1 MSDLQ
6 PAQATPFPGRMRRF
20 FSLVLLVVLLV
31 FGGLE
36 AAVAAPSASRAD
48 PAAIVEHRQQ
58 ALAYV
63 AGLQAYFYGYPV
75 VDYLR
80 VMRDQITPERDSG
93 GVYAPVNQIAFQ
105 DNLAEPGGLYA
116 GRGPNTSTLYFTAW
130 MDLSDEPVLL
140 EAPDTDGRYY
150 VLTYADLYSEVEHS
164 GRRTTGTG
172 AQNILV
178 VGPNWLGEAPEG
190 VQVMPMRTHY
200 AYLLGRVL
208 VDGPD
213 DLAAARQVMH
223 RFRMTGAQRAPADFA
238 LPERD
243 ALTSLAF
250 FEELNRFLRD
260 NPRIGGEELLMT
272 QLDQV
277 GIGPSAEFSAQNLP
291 AGIRSGLERAI
302 ADGYRILADSP
313 RAPPPVTGWSTPSQ
327 ETYGVYGHDYLRRA
341 MVEFHGFLGNRAEE
355 TIYLSALTDAEG
367 EPLVGSNRYEIVF
380 PASGLPAANA
390 FWALN
395 VYDARTVDLIP
406 NAERRYAV
414 TDRMS
419 DLKRDAD
426 GSVVVRLQQTRP
438 DADDINWLPVNDGP
452 LFVTLRFF
460 EPAAEVLAG
469 DYVPPAIRRLR

>member
-1 MSDLQ
+1 MHYLKSAIAVALVY
-6 PAQATPFPGRMRRF
+6 ATRGLGAV
-20 FSLVLLVVLLV
+20 SLLAVLLGVAGVK
-31 FGGLE
+31 
-36 AAVAAPSASRAD
+36 AVAAAPTSSRPD
-48 PAAIVEHRQQ
+48 PAAIIEHRQQ

-80 VMRDQITPERDSG
+80 VMRDQITPERDPG

-130 MDLSDEPVLL
+130 MDLTDEPVLI

-150 VLTYADLYSEVEHS
+150 VLTYADMYSEVQHS

-172 AQNILV
+172 AQQILV
-178 VGPNWLGEAPEG
+178 VGPNWQGEAPEE
-190 VQVMPMRTHY
+190 VQIMPMRTHQ

-213 DLAAARQVMH
+213 DLAAARQVMY
-223 RFRMTGAQRAPADFA
+223 RFRMTGAQRPPADFA
-238 LPERD
+238 LPERE

-250 FEELNRFLRD
+250 FEVLNSFLRE
-260 NPRIGGEELLMT
+260 NPRIEGEELLMA
-272 QLDQV
+272 QMNQV
-277 GIGPSAEFSAQNLP
+277 GIGPNAEFLARSVP
-291 AGIRSGLERAI
+291 AGIRRGLE
-302 ADGYRILADSP
+302 
-313 RAPPPVTGWSTPSQ
+313 
-327 ETYGVYGHDYLRRA
+327 
-341 MVEFHGFLGNRAEE
+341 
-355 TIYLSALTDAEG
+355 
-367 EPLVGSNRYEIVF
+367 
-380 PASGLPAANA
+380 
-390 FWALN
+390 
-395 VYDARTVDLIP
+395 
-406 NAERRYAV
+406 RYAV

-419 DLKRDAD
+419 DLKRRAD

-438 DADDINWLPVNDGP
+438 DTEGVNWLPVNDGP

-469 DYVPPAIRRLR
+469 EYAPPAIRRLP